1 MEQVNDYKERL
12 VSIFQGSSIS
22 EKQIDEVIDIVLNNS
37 DNNIAPFENQIE
49 IMTDLL
55 LESGDSCLSKKGE
68 SSSGAINTYFTNNYA
83 NILDENEEG
92 AVGFAH
98 TTYGLTKTETN
109 SLLTLFPDICPKF
122 LDCFVKRNPALNFD
136 EIVNELSEIDYVKRE
151 VDPLDMWEDL
161 KEMLPNAD
169 PTYLRNQARVLAK
182 RPLEDYEEFLKNA
195 IEKNDYPTLQDYLRK
210 QEKLEDISV
219 YTEKFTV
226 ANYLKIIPN
235 PVEFFTDPEREA
247 ILADSGS
254 SKSDEEFALNFLY
267 NQFPY
272 LRQNQIQ
279 KIFNNYGKHLIK
291 TCNKLTILPRD
302 FRKPR
307 KYIEQNNEC
316 FNVKLLQE
324 IAFLKHETSIRRYV
338 KMKNDTYRKALEEA
352 RKYGLLKT
360 CLCCFD
366 EELIPEEC
374 LFCDKNC
381 SFCKNCVKLGAEHV
395 IGEGRT
401 KFPCLADCPSE
412 FNYSVLKMVLHDK
425 VFKRLCQRKQIEE
438 IKSANIDGLETCPF
452 CDFSMV
458 PKEGDKIF
466 KCGNIECMKE
476 SCRECRH
483 VAHIPLKC
491 SEIEY
496 DEDVKM
502 RTYIENEMSEALLR
516 TCWKCSKKF
525 YKESGCN
532 KMTCLC
538 GAKMCY
544 VCGVAVQDYSHFG
557 SGRCPLYTENLDQ
570 FHFNNVIQ
578 RAQAAK
584 TTLGVDKNPNK
595 LKFDPTKNF
604 NLK

>member
-1 MEQVNDYKERL
+1 MEEVNRYKERL
-12 VSIFQGSSIS
+12 SIMFQGSSTS
-22 EKQIDEVIDIVLNNS
+22 EQQIDYVIDIVLNNS
-37 DNNIAPFENQIE
+37 NNNLLPFENKIE

-55 LESGDSCLSKKGE
+55 LESGDSLLSLKGGNLE
-68 SSSGAINTYFTNNYA
+68 A
-83 NILDENEEG
+83 NITNCASSEEG
-92 AVGFAH
+92 AVGFAY
-98 TTYGLTKTETN
+98 TKPRLTKIEIN

-122 LDCFVKRNPALNFD
+122 LDSFVAKNPTMNFD
-136 EIVNELSEIDYVKRE
+136 EIVNELSQTEYAKRE
-151 VDPLDMWEDL
+151 IDPLDMWNDL
-161 KEMLPNAD
+161 KQMLPNAD

-182 RPLEDYEEFLKNA
+182 RPLEEYEEFLKNA

-219 YTEKFTV
+219 YTNHFTV
-226 ANYLKIIPN
+226 ANFLKIVPK
-235 PVEFFTDPEREA
+235 PVEFFTSPEREA
-247 ILADSGS
+247 ILADTSE
-254 SKSDEEFALNFLY
+254 SDKEFALTFLY

-279 KIFNNYGKHLIK
+279 KIFNSYGQHLVK
-291 TCNKLTILPRD
+291 TCNKLKVLPRD
-302 FRKPR
+302 FRNPR
-307 KYIEQNNEC
+307 KHIEQDEC

-324 IAFLKHETSIRRYV
+324 IAFLKHEKSIRQYL
-338 KMKNDTYRKALEEA
+338 KLQNDRYRKALDEA
-352 RKYGLLKT
+352 RKYGLLQT

-381 SFCKNCVKLGAEHV
+381 TFCKNCVKLGAEHV
-395 IGEGRT
+395 IGEGGT

-412 FNYSVLKMVLHDK
+412 FNYSVLKMVLNDK

-438 IKSANIDGLETCPF
+438 IKNANVDGLETCPF
-452 CDFSMV
+452 CDYVMV
-458 PKEGDKIF
+458 PEEGDKIF

-496 DEDVKM
+496 DEDVKL
-502 RTYIENEMSEALLR
+502 RTYIENEMSEAFLR
-516 TCWKCSKKF
+516 TCPSCSRKF

-544 VCGVAVQDYSHFG
+544 ICKVAVQDYSHFG
-557 SGRCPLYTENLDQ
+557 NGRCPLFTENLDQ
-570 FHFNNVIQ
+570 LHFDNVIR

-584 TTLGVDKNPNK
+584 AQLGVDKNPNK

-604 NLK
+604 QLN